1 MLTLRQMAIGVVG
14 TVVLAGCTTSSGG
27 GSTME
32 NSVYATHR
40 IVQNLDQ
47 NLGST
52 VDQLSKTSADLAAR
66 VEATDRETRRLGSMI
81 EENQVRL
88 QGLQQQLSELT
99 NTLYRQMNL
108 TPPRASATT
117 PVTPVPDDTIA
128 RTPDAMLPVP
138 EENVAEPIGVRVRPP
153 APSPNATDVTTPP
166 APVVAPGGAD
176 ADEFYTQ
183 ARQLYTNEE
192 YSLALEQ
199 FSAYLERY
207 PDSANSANAQYWKA
221 HSYFKLEEFDDAVRE
236 FQRLVD
242 RYPASDKVPIALHNQ
257 GVAYSR
263 LGQNDAARDT
273 FERLVRQYPN
283 DVVAEMA
290 RDKLQ
295 QLQGT

>member
-1 MLTLRQMAIGVVG
+1 MLKIRYIAFGLAG
-14 TVVLAGCTTSSGG
+14 TFLLAGCATTTGG

-32 NSVYATHR
+32 NTVYATHR

-47 NLGST
+47 NLGTT

-66 VEATDRETRRLGSMI
+66 VEATDRETRRLGSMV

-88 QGLQQQLSELT
+88 QGLQQQLTELT
-99 NTLYRQMNL
+99 DTLYRQMNL

-117 PVTPVPDDTIA
+117 PVTPIPDDTMA
-128 RTPDAMLPVP
+128 RTPDVMMVP
-138 EENVAEPIGVRVRPP
+138 EENEAEPIGVRVRPP
-153 APSPNATDVTTPP
+153 APSPNAPEVTTPQTP
-166 APVVAPGGAD
+166 ITAAEGAD

-199 FSAYLERY
+199 FSAYLDRY
-207 PDSANSANAQYWKA
+207 PDTANAANAQYWKA
-221 HSYFKLEEFDDAVRE
+221 HSYFKLEDFDDAVRE

-263 LGQNDAARDT
+263 LGQNDAARET

>member
-1 MLTLRQMAIGVVG
+1 MLTLRQLVIGVAG
-14 TVVLAGCTTSSGG
+14 TLVLAGCTTSSGG

-32 NSVYATHR
+32 NTVYSTHR

-47 NLGST
+47 NIGTT

-66 VEATDRETRRLGSMI
+66 VEATDRETRRLASMV

-88 QGLQQQLSELT
+88 QGVQQQLTELT

-108 TPPRASATT
+108 TPPRASSATPMT
-117 PVTPVPDDTIA
+117 PIPEDNMARVPMMA
-128 RTPDAMLPVP
+128 
-138 EENVAEPIGVRVRPP
+138 EESEAESIGVRVRPP
-153 APSPNATDVTTPP
+153 APSPNAPDVTIEPP
-166 APVVAPGGAD
+166 VVETPVVADTSAE
-176 ADEFYTQ
+176 ADEVYTR

-192 YSLALEQ
+192 FGLALDQ
-199 FSAYLERY
+199 FSAYLDRY
-207 PDSANSANAQYWKA
+207 PDTGNAANAQYWKA

-242 RYPASDKVPIALHNQ
+242 RYPTSEKVPIALHNQ

-263 LGQNDAARDT
+263 LGQTDAARET
-273 FERLVRQYPN
+273 FERLVQQYPN

-295 QLQGT
+295 QLQNI